1 MAETE
6 GPSALELDVQKLHA
20 LPSEQQDLL
29 LLTFTANLVRFV
41 DALDADGASAHQ
53 IHVKKSLFTIIS
65 LGHPSPTRIVRGNLG
80 RCFAGIFG
88 KGNRKLLFE
97 SINELV
103 GCVGTGKGDKE
114 SNVRHAA
121 VHCLGAVYEA
131 AGDSAINF
139 STLVCVTLLKTLK
152 SSANQAGLRS
162 SVLKSL
168 GLVYKGIGNGADEST
183 ARDVWRQARNAAA
196 GDKSHLAQRSACFCL
211 ERMVEHTTFF
221 DNSNDFDKLQNAML
235 KAMESPS
242 PAVRH
247 AAAACWSKALA
258 KSYSEAPSAEP
269 IVKPKRPKRA
279 AKKAPRPEPDEEEIE
294 RPESPAPQ
302 KPATTLSFGLIDIL
316 KQLSQHFVRPAT
328 SNRARAAMAT
338 CYVQIFRALGESV
351 IENEY
356 SNIALHLF
364 NDIANHQALTSN
376 RYRSLLARR
385 FVQIILEDVVGSEIL
400 GESAQLRAA
409 RCLVNDILKDYPQ
422 ALKER
427 PEPSKQALMG
437 ALSALSALIR
447 QLGDAFSVLSDSCRD
462 ALLQVL
468 THPSYSVQ
476 IHAAYCLK
484 SFTYACPQQL
494 LSCATVCMN
503 GLTRELGQ
511 ISTAWQTPR
520 RCVGLANG
528 LAAILSV
535 STDQPLYG
543 SVDVFSRVFSQA
555 TSLLKSSSSSD
566 LRISSTQ
573 IQVAWILLG
582 GLMTLGPNFVK
593 IHTSQLLLLWKN
605 ALPKPLNRD
614 NASNRDLLELSFLAH
629 VRECALGSILIFLEH
644 NRRLLTVDVTKRLA
658 SMLHNTTLF
667 LSALPGKK
675 TTDDISQRLSPAL
688 QLYDFDLMVRRRV
701 LQCYA
706 RLIVDAPQGSSDV
719 LQMSLLPLTMSCFAY
734 PENYAP
740 TSISASIA
748 SSAGNFES
756 IWDVGDNFGFGVTS
770 LVRGFDV
777 ELFPGETDGEERR
790 HWLVKDGISARIE
803 KFVSIAPPKS

>member
-1 MAETE
+1 MEQ
-6 GPSALELDVQKLHA
+6 SAGQKL
-20 LPSEQQDLL
+20 L
-29 LLTFTANLVRFV
+29 
-41 DALDADGASAHQ
+41 
-53 IHVKKSLFTIIS
+53 
-65 LGHPSPTRIVRGNLG
+65 RGPI
-80 RCFAGIFG
+80 C
-88 KGNRKLLFE
+88 
-97 SINELV
+97 
-103 GCVGTGKGDKE
+103 T
-114 SNVRHAA
+114 
-121 VHCLGAVYEA
+121 
-131 AGDSAINF
+131 
-139 STLVCVTLLKTLK
+139 
-152 SSANQAGLRS
+152 
-162 SVLKSL
+162 
-168 GLVYKGIGNGADEST
+168 
-183 ARDVWRQARNAAA
+183 
-196 GDKSHLAQRSACFCL
+196 
-211 ERMVEHTTFF
+211 
-221 DNSNDFDKLQNAML
+221 
-235 KAMESPS
+235 
-242 PAVRH
+242 
-247 AAAACWSKALA
+247 
-258 KSYSEAPSAEP
+258 EP

-302 KPATTLSFGLIDIL
+302 KPATALSFGLIDIL

-328 SNRARAAMAT
+328 SNRARAAIAT
-338 CYVQIFRALGESV
+338 CYVQIFRALGEGV
-351 IENEY
+351 VENEY
-356 SNIALHLF
+356 SSIALHLF

-385 FVQIILEDVVGSEIL
+385 FVQIILEDVIGSEIL

-409 RCLVNDILKDYPQ
+409 RCLVNDVLKDYPQ

-476 IHAAYCLK
+476 IYAAHCLK

-494 LSCATVCMN
+494 LSCAIVCMN

-706 RLIVDAPQGSSDV
+706 RLIIDAPQGSNDV

-756 IWDVGDNFGFGVTS
+756 IWDVGDNFGFGVTT

-790 HWLVKDGISARIE
+790 HWLVKDGISAQIE
-803 KFVSIAPPKS
+803 KFVSITPPKSLSSRNQLLSPIGAGREHDSLRLYQHSVKVTDPVPEPPATQVVNYAIHLFSILLPLQAAKVQESVLEQLRSFLADGSLQRDPARKIAISVNVVTAILGALKVAVRETVLAPGNLRSDPVEVLIKELLRVGQAPSRLC